1 MTSTTMT
8 SSTRAACPSTKVA
21 CPSTST
27 TMTSSVR
34 VGPPFAVPS
43 TGEAQALSTIIASM
57 VVAYL
62 EAACLVEAAVET
74 IIGPWK
80 RIKAEVLTLSLE
92 ATTIIKVV
100 VAGRPPSVLGG
111 GAHLHSQRLYR
122 LDHRSGF
129 HPIH

>member
-57 VVAYL
+57 V
-62 EAACLVEAAVET
+62 AACLVEAAVET

-111 GAHLHSQRLYR
+111 GVHLHSQRLYR